1 MQRLPVKI
9 STLNP
14 SEQCIAYRHL
24 LKTATPAQ
32 IVEYYKLFR
41 DLLDGARCIVA
52 ERKVTYSKEQELI
65 QQAFLPSLCRELGI
79 SGATQGARLSDAE
92 HRLAKS
98 SRKLAR
104 SRAFARDLEQL
115 IEACEALLRAEK
127 KEEEE
132 GEEAFTAVDW
142 RAFASR
148 KRWRDGERGWT
159 GLRENDVRGDV
170 VGVCG
175 REAGSETKVRGEEA
189 AEKAGLRARFAR
201 CFPRAVDRRNGAG
214 DGGRDA

>member
-1 MQRLPVKI
+1 M
-9 STLNP
+9 
-14 SEQCIAYRHL
+14 
-24 LKTATPAQ
+24 
-32 IVEYYKLFR
+32 
-41 DLLDGARCIVA
+41 
-52 ERKVTYSKEQELI
+52 
-65 QQAFLPSLCRELGI
+65 FLSSLCREIGI
-79 SGATQGARLSDAE
+79 SVATQGARLSDAE
-92 HRLAKS
+92 QRLAKS

-104 SRAFARDLEQL
+104 SRAFARGLEQL

-127 KEEEE
+127 EE

-142 RAFASR
+142 RAFTSR

-159 GLRENDVRGDV
+159 GLREDDVHSDV

-175 REAGSETKVRGEEA
+175 REVGLKTKVRGEGA

-214 DGGRDA
+214 DGNGGASDFKEVTVQK